1 VSRFNIRAR
10 LLLLVG
16 LMVAAASGLVLAAVL
31 ALQSSN
37 DRLNASMASAKDV
50 YRMVD
55 LARSAQVH
63 FKRQVQEWKD
73 VLIRGYE
80 PALLTK
86 YRDNFFHEEG
96 EVDRQL
102 SSLRELMVAYDA
114 SPATLDAMLLEH
126 KSLGQK
132 YRNALATFEPSNSE
146 STRSVDKLVR
156 GIDRPM
162 TDAIEALVTNI
173 ESNANSTFTQVEAT
187 ATSEMRA
194 TRAKL
199 VASLFAVLILALIL
213 ALMIVRGITVPL
225 LSAVGVADRLAKGD
239 MTGKVTVHGNDEISM
254 LMTSMKSMSASLT
267 GLIGDVEACAVDLS
281 SLAANATATSAALST
296 GTNEQA
302 ASVRETTVSLQQMSA
317 NVRQNAKNCGR
328 MELTALQG
336 AKEADQAA
344 RAVKDAVEAMK
355 GIASKIAIIEEIAS
369 RTNLLAIN
377 ATIEAT
383 GAGEHGKG
391 FGVVAM
397 EVRKLAERSTL
408 SAREIR
414 ELTSSG
420 LGVAERSGQMLMRLV
435 PSIQATAGLVQEV
448 TVASREQATGIE
460 QIQQAMSQID
470 VVTRES
476 ARAAS
481 EMSSASGRLSQRAS
495 RLRELMAFFTLA
507 KKDSSRPIGPLA
519 RGLMNAAPGPGR

>member
-1 VSRFNIRAR
+1 VSNFNIRAR

-16 LMVAAASGLVLAAVL
+16 LMVAAASGLVLASIL

-37 DRLNASMASAKDV
+37 DRLRASMASAREV

-55 LARSAQVH
+55 LARSSQVH

-80 PALLTK
+80 PELLTK
-86 YRDNFFHEEG
+86 YRNNFFREEA
-96 EVDRQL
+96 EVVVEL
-102 SSLRELMVAYDA
+102 SALREPLVASGN
-114 SPATLDAMLLEH
+114 SPATLDAMLQEH
-126 KSLGQK
+126 KGLGQK
-132 YRNALATFEPSNSE
+132 YRDALATFDPSSPD

-162 TDAIEALVTNI
+162 TDAIEGLVKNI
-173 ESNANSTFTQVEAT
+173 EVKANSKFAQLGTA
-187 ATSEMRA
+187 ATSELRA

-199 VASLFAVLILALIL
+199 VASLLAVLVLALIL
-213 ALMIVRGITVPL
+213 ALMIVRGITQPL
-225 LSAVGVADRLAKGD
+225 LSAVSVAERLAIGD
-239 MTGKVTVHGNDEISM
+239 MTGSVIVQGSDEISQ
-254 LMTSMKSMSASLT
+254 LMASMKRMSASLT
-267 GLIGDVEACAVDLS
+267 GLIGDVDACAAELTSV
-281 SLAANATATSAALST
+281 ATTVTATSAALST

-302 ASVRETTVSLQQMSA
+302 ASVRETTVSLQQMSI

-328 MELTALQG
+328 MEQTALQG
-336 AKEADQAA
+336 AKDADQAA

-355 GIASKIAIIEEIAS
+355 GIASKIALIEEIAS

-383 GAGEHGKG
+383 GAGEQGKG
-391 FGVVAM
+391 FGVVAT
-397 EVRKLAERSTL
+397 EVRKLAERSTQ

-414 ELTSSG
+414 ALTSSS
-420 LGVAERSGQMLMRLV
+420 LGVAERSGQLLMRLV

-460 QIQQAMSQID
+460 QIQVAMNQID
-470 VVTRES
+470 AVTRES

-481 EMSSASGRLSQRAS
+481 EMSTTSGRLSQRAS
-495 RLRELMAFFTLA
+495 RLRGLMEFFTLA
-507 KKDSSRPIGPLA
+507 KSDSSLH
-519 RGLMNAAPGPGR
+519 PGP